1 VNPILD
7 RIFKERE
14 VTDGSTVYPLG
25 HYHMDADEGGILQ
38 RAIKEARPRHSLEV
52 GMAYGISTL
61 FICDALAEQGDRA
74 SHIVIDP
81 FQRTDWHGV
90 GLYNVHQA
98 GYDHLVKFYEER
110 SEFVLP
116 RLLAEEYPLDFAL
129 IDGWHSFDQALVEFY
144 YINRMLRVGGIVV
157 FDDADWPGLNRLL
170 RYIVEYPAYEVLHG
184 VYLGK
189 SSLLGRARK
198 RVVEIP
204 AVSRAIHP
212 SLRRRTWDLGLL
224 GTCVALRKIA
234 EDQRE
239 MTWHPDF

>member
-1 VNPILD
+1 VNPILE
-7 RIFKERE
+7 RIFSARE
-14 VTDGSTVYPLG
+14 VTDGTTVYPLG
-25 HYHMDADEGGILQ
+25 HFHMDPDEGGILQ

-61 FICDALAEQGDRA
+61 FICDALADQGTEA

-90 GLYNVHQA
+90 GLHNVQQA
-98 GYDHLVKFYEER
+98 GYDQLVKFYEER

-116 RLLAEEYPLDFAL
+116 RLLADQHSLDFAL

-170 RYIVEYPAYEVLHG
+170 RYLVEYPAYEVFDGH
-184 VYLGK
+184 YLDG
-189 SSLLGRARK
+189 SSLLGQIRK
-198 RVVEIP
+198 KVVEIP
-204 AVSRAIHP
+204 AVSKVVHP
-212 SLRRRTWDLGLL
+212 SVRRRTWDLGLL
-224 GTCVALRKIA
+224 GTCVALRKVA
-234 EDQRE
+234 EDRRE